1 MLKINM
7 IGCGNAGRT
16 LGRLWAQQ
24 HVLAIGGIL
33 TRSLASAENAAAFIG
48 AGRAVESVSEME
60 CACLYLIGTPDDNIE
75 QAGVALAAA
84 GILKPGDIVF
94 HLSGALSSRKLA
106 QLEEK
111 GAAVASV
118 HPVKTFADPAHAAE
132 TFAGTFCGIEGS
144 PAAAALLA
152 DTFTAI
158 GGKVFTLETER
169 KALYHAATVI
179 VSNYQASLMELGT
192 RVFERAGVVRSAARQ
207 IMEPLARETLANIFE
222 LDAVRALTGPIARG
236 DGNVVAEHVAALASW
251 QRNYMDLYCL
261 LGQIALHLARQKGT
275 AASSSLDII
284 ENILANPIPGAQA
297 H

>member
-1 MLKINM
+1 
-7 IGCGNAGRT
+7 
-16 LGRLWAQQ
+16 
-24 HVLAIGGIL
+24 
-33 TRSLASAENAAAFIG
+33 
-48 AGRAVESVSEME
+48 
-60 CACLYLIGTPDDNIE
+60 
-75 QAGVALAAA
+75 
-84 GILKPGDIVF
+84 
-94 HLSGALSSRKLA
+94 
-106 QLEEK
+106 
-111 GAAVASV
+111 
-118 HPVKTFADPAHAAE
+118 
-132 TFAGTFCGIEGS
+132 
-144 PAAAALLA
+144 
-152 DTFTAI
+152 
-158 GGKVFTLETER
+158 